1 MTLRFFPLWG
11 AAALMLSLLCGPA
24 AAENSGDGG
33 APSGGAVSAENS
45 APGGAAALPRYWKA
59 GEAFSERGGSGVE
72 GRAALTMPFRP
83 DERLC
88 KARYG
93 SDWHAVCGR
102 SAGLA
107 GRPARGVVLTPP
119 LPGVWRWQGDMSLR
133 FQPDGAWPA
142 GV

>member
-24 AAENSGDGG
+24 AAENSGDG
-33 APSGGAVSAENS
+33 ALPPAARF
-45 APGGAAALPRYWKA
+45 PPKTPPRGGAAALPRYWKA

-93 SDWHAVCGR
+93 LRLACR
-102 SAGLA
+102 LRPERGL
-107 GRPARGVVLTPP
+107 GGPSGARL
-119 LPGVWRWQGDMSLR
+119 W
-133 FQPDGAWPA
+133 F
-142 GV
+142 

>member
-33 APSGGAVSAENS
+33 APSGGAVSAGNS

-88 KARYG
+88 KALYG
-93 SDWHAVCGR
+93 SDCDTADKVALYKWINQNNWSCC
-102 SAGLA
+102 
-107 GRPARGVVLTPP
+107 
-119 LPGVWRWQGDMSLR
+119 
-133 FQPDGAWPA
+133 
-142 GV
+142 